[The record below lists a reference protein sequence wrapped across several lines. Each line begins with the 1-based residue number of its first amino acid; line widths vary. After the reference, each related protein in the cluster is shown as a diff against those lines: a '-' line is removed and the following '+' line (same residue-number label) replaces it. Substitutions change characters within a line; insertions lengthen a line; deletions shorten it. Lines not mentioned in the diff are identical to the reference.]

1 MSGRMYEISEE
12 TCPCGDKG
20 RSQSL
25 HSTEPSDRLAKS
37 K

>member
-12 TCPCGDKG
+12 ACRCGDKG

-25 HSTEPSDRLAKS
+25 HSTESSDWLAKS